1 MDLHF
6 FTTKNK
12 LIPKTGIA
20 IKNTIVSF
28 ALIENV
34 KNNAVISMTGERTI
48 GRIPLD
54 TAVCNMVTSLVK
66 RVIKLDVE
74 K

>member
-1 MDLHF
+1 M
-6 FTTKNK
+6 
-12 LIPKTGIA
+12 
-20 IKNTIVSF
+20 
-28 ALIENV
+28 ENV